1 MKTRIDEVK
10 QVLSDNKMLKVAVYV
25 GVGVL
30 SFYLLGKV
38 FRGVASTLRSL
49 NDLKMALNGN

>member
-1 MKTRIDEVK
+1 M
-10 QVLSDNKMLKVAVYV
+10 LADNKMLKVAVYV

-38 FRGVASTLRSL
+38 FRGLASTLRSL